1 MCQSHH
7 WHQKHESPFLGGGTL
22 VANLLAPAVVMPLR
36 ALAQRCQRLSPLL
49 AAPAA
54 LVLMQGQAKAVLTY
68 NIFERGSDVVIE
80 ANGSLLI
87 PASAPVS
94 NGCFG
99 GNGRLNPSSGF
110 ICTGPGTDLN
120 MLEYNLGLQP
130 TTSFGTGSGV
140 NTTNVSGTPTIFGAN
155 VGLLALSSSYVSG
168 SPIQGEAI
176 FASRTL
182 SGFGITTT
190 GLLGTWTLDGT
201 GDTIQVFIA
210 APASVPGPLPLFGAA
225 AAFGWSRRLRKR
237 ISTPLSTPPQ
247 S

>member
-1 MCQSHH
+1 MIFS
-7 WHQKHESPFLGGGTL
+7 GGGYTTADSL
-22 VANLLAPAVVMPLR
+22 YHSVTVPLR
-36 ALAQRCQRLSPLL
+36 ALVKRCKRLTSLL

-54 LVLMQGQAKAVLTY
+54 LLLMQGQAKAILTY

-87 PASAPVS
+87 PSSVTS
-94 NGCFG
+94 GDCNG
-99 GNGRLNPSSGF
+99 GNGRLTPSIGF
-110 ICTGPGTDLN
+110 ICTGPGTLN
-120 MLEYNLGLQP
+120 MLEYSLGLQP

-140 NTTNVSGTPTIFGAN
+140 STRNVSGTPTIFGAN
-155 VGLLALSSSYVSG
+155 AGFLRLSRSYVSG

-176 FASRTL
+176 FASSTL

-190 GLLGTWTLDGT
+190 GLLGTWTLDFT
-201 GDTIQVFIA
+201 GDTIQVFIG

-237 ISTPLSTPPQ
+237 IAAPLITPPQ
-247 S
+247 A